1 LTTRGDVRDLSI
13 LSAAGLHVLDELAF
27 DLDKRGIT
35 TTTVAVQPGS
45 LARRLLYLAG
55 LDQRLVVLDA
65 SLPVCSDRGGAPVTS
80 GTNAT
85 FTRRSARPA
94 R

>member
-1 LTTRGDVRDLSI
+1 VRDLSI

-27 DLDKRGIT
+27 DLDKRGI